1 MSKEALHTA
10 EEREVKGKGEKE
22 RYTKLQVEFQRIASR
37 YKKDFLSEQQEK
49 QRKKNRMGMAIDL
62 FKKIRDMKKI
72 FHAKMSTKKTETV
85 RT

>member
-1 MSKEALHTA
+1 MSKEALQTA

-85 RT
+85 RI

>member
-1 MSKEALHTA
+1 MSKEALQTA